1 MGEDGERHAWR
12 GSRSDEFPGSVLV
25 VNAVPVAVEHEADSI
40 VFFGFGSLGS
50 RMPWRLYGRGP

>member
-25 VNAVPVAVEHEADSI
+25 VNAVPVTVEHAADRI
-40 VFFGFGSLGS
+40 VFFGLAAWGS
-50 RMPWRLYGRGP
+50 RTPWWLYGGGP

>member
-25 VNAVPVAVEHEADSI
+25 VNAVPVAVEHAADSI
-40 VFFGFGSLGS
+40 VFFGFGSLGQ
-50 RMPWRLYGRGP
+50 